1 MGSIMDK
8 DLILK
13 LIDYC
18 EFSARSNYVEYC
30 FYEYSKDKHQDDEA
44 NLEERIEQLKK
55 YLNN

>member
-1 MGSIMDK
+1 MDK

-18 EFSARSNYVEYC
+18 EFSARSNYIEYC
-30 FYEYSKDKHQDDEA
+30 FYEYSKDKNQDSEA
-44 NLEERIEQLKK
+44 DLEERIEQLKK

>member
-1 MGSIMDK
+1 MDK

-18 EFSARSNYVEYC
+18 EFSARSNYVEYS
-30 FYEYSKDKHQDDEA
+30 FYEYTKDCHQDGEA
-44 NLEERIEQLKK
+44 SLEKRIEQLKK

>member
-1 MGSIMDK
+1 MGDTMDK

-30 FYEYSKDKHQDDEA
+30 FYEYSKDKHQDNEVD
-44 NLEERIEQLKK
+44 LEERIEQLKK
-55 YLNN
+55 YLKL

>member
-1 MGSIMDK
+1 MDK

-18 EFSARSNYVEYC
+18 EFSAQSNYVEYC
-30 FYEYSKDKHQDDEA
+30 FYEYTKDCHQDSEA
-44 NLEERIEQLKK
+44 DLEKRIEQLKK

>member
-1 MGSIMDK
+1 MDK

-30 FYEYSKDKHQDDEA
+30 FYEYSKDKNQDNEA
-44 NLEERIEQLKK
+44 DLEKRIEET
-55 YLNN
+55 YL

>member
-1 MGSIMDK
+1 MDK

-18 EFSARSNYVEYC
+18 EFSARSNYVGYC
-30 FYEYSKDKHQDDEA
+30 FYEYTKDCHQDGEA
-44 NLEERIEQLKK
+44 SLEKRIEQLKK

>member
-1 MGSIMDK
+1 MGDIMDK

-18 EFSARSNYVEYC
+18 EFSAHSNYVEYC
-30 FYEYSKDKHQDDEA
+30 FYEYSKDAHQDDEA
-44 NLEERIEQLKK
+44 DLEKRIEQLKK